1 VQHKVVVVVH
11 QAIGQNLGIKSRY
24 AVGQHIEQG
33 LPIDII
39 LKDRLTTVT
48 TRSHVVDG
56 AWKFNAKGSGHDGG

>member
-48 TRSHVVDG
+48 T
-56 AWKFNAKGSGHDGG
+56 